1 MLIKKKDNTNN
12 FNSIKRQR
20 LQRKISQK
28 INIIE
33 NKINLN
39 NFSEDNLILLN
50 KVKKL
55 KKTLKLIS
63 MTPKEKNRYKEVKRI
78 DLRIK
83 EYKREL
89 ELFDNHINFEN
100 IKILKIKSKIS
111 KLTKRQNILE
121 NHAYLKKN
129 TRRIPALIRF
139 NLRKTRIT
147 DDIIA

>member
-1 MLIKKKDNTNN
+1 MLIRKKDNTNN

-63 MTPKEKNRYKEVKRI
+63 MTPKEKNRYKEAKRI

-89 ELFDNHINFEN
+89 KLFDNHINFEN

-121 NHAYLKKN
+121 NHAYLKK
-129 TRRIPALIRF
+129 IQEESQL
-139 NLRKTRIT
+139 
-147 DDIIA
+147 